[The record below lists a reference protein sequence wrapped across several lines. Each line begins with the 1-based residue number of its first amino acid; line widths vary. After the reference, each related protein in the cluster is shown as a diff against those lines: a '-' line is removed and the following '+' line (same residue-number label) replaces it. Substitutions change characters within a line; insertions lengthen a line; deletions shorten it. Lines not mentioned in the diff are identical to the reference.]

1 MDLLD
6 FYFIFLL
13 IKHIAVMLGC
23 IWFASHWYPVIRCT
37 K

>member
-1 MDLLD
+1 
-6 FYFIFLL
+6 LL
-13 IKHIAVMLGC
+13 INHIAVMLGC

>member
-1 MDLLD
+1 
-6 FYFIFLL
+6 
-13 IKHIAVMLGC
+13 MLGC